1 MIANDVKWTDVVQAP
16 VGLCGLA
23 LVLYQLRELQ
33 RSIQGQTIS
42 DLYEQYHQVV
52 GAVLERP
59 TLRPYF
65 YENKALD
72 SSISPALQADVESTC
87 ELIAAVLEHAH
98 FQGKDVGTTRSK
110 QCWGPT
116 LRSDWRKAP
125 SLRITSAGTSTGTVR
140 SCSATSRTPA
150 SIQPPE
156 IRRADNYC
164 KSSPGSGMPM

>member
-1 MIANDVKWTDVVQAP
+1 MIANDVKWTDVVQAL
-16 VGLCGLA
+16 VGLCGLP

-72 SSISPALQADVESTC
+72 SSISPALQADVESMC

-98 FQGKDVGTTRSK
+98 FQGKDVGTTRWK
-110 QCWGPT
+110 QCWGPYIEER
-116 LRSDWRKAP
+116 LEKSSVLKDY
-125 SLRITSAGTSTGTVR
+125 
-140 SCSATSRTPA
+140 
-150 SIQPPE
+150 
-156 IRRADNYC
+156 IRRNKHWYSEELQRHIENTGISTAA
-164 KSSPGSGMPM
+164 

>member
-16 VGLCGLA
+16 VGLCGLP

-33 RSIQGQTIS
+33 RSIQ
-42 DLYEQYHQVV
+42 EQYHQVV

-72 SSISPALQADVESTC
+72 SSISPALQADVESMC

-110 QCWGPT
+110 QCWGPYIEER
-116 LRSDWRKAP
+116 LEKSSVLKDY
-125 SLRITSAGTSTGTVR
+125 
-140 SCSATSRTPA
+140 
-150 SIQPPE
+150 
-156 IRRADNYC
+156 IRRNKHWYSEELQRHIENTGINTAA
-164 KSSPGSGMPM
+164 